1 MEIRLWLTME
11 IGFEIGFL
19 GCSCFSVSF
28 LVVEAWLELVRA
40 GFVFRWCGSA
50 VGFVG

>member
-11 IGFEIGFL
+11 IGFDIGFL
-19 GCSCFSVSF
+19 GFSCFLVSF
-28 LVVEAWLELVRA
+28 LVVEVWLELV
-40 GFVFRWCGSA
+40 GVVFVFRWCGSA